1 MVFFEQHSNI
11 TEKQVLYLTGLIEII
26 KGFVNC
32 ANFFFWD
39 HLYHYYWK
47 FYKLNVTINNNKK

>member
-11 TEKQVLYLTGLIEII
+11 TEKQVLCLTGLIEII

-32 ANFFFWD
+32 ANFFWD